1 MSETDPHMP
10 NVTATDRAI
19 ARRLVFTPRNN
30 EQLALDIAAATIAA
44 YREEEI
50 HLALER
56 ERQRDNRVYRAI
68 KELLAAST
76 PAERANLA
84 EGLLVALDRLAE
96 KASVSEQAPDHVV
109 DADKMVAP
117 RLLSP
122 GETPT
127 PGFYWATNRNNG
139 ARAVVSVEACPDGV
153 VVLPPG
159 YESESAPHHV
169 FTDFYG
175 PLTDPREPGQP

>member
-1 MSETDPHMP
+1 MSEAGPHMP
-10 NVTATDRAI
+10 NITATDRA
-19 ARRLVFTPRNN
+19 LVNRIMFGGTPKDYDRV
-30 EQLALDIAAATIAA
+30 AAMVAA

-56 ERQRDNRVYRAI
+56 ERMRDNRVYRAI
-68 KELLAAST
+68 KELLHAST
-76 PAERANLA
+76 PADRANLA
-84 EGLLVALDRLAE
+84 AGLLVALDKLAE
-96 KASVSEQAPDHVV
+96 NQTDHV
-109 DADKMVAP
+109 AAAGKMVAP

-175 PLTDPREPGQP
+175 PLTDPRAGGQP

>member
-44 YREEEI
+44 YREEKI
-50 HLALER
+50 HLALEA

-84 EGLLVALDRLAE
+84 AGLLVVLDRLAE
-96 KASVSEQAPDHVV
+96 
-109 DADKMVAP
+109 
-117 RLLSP
+117 R
-122 GETPT
+122 
-127 PGFYWATNRNNG
+127 
-139 ARAVVSVEACPDGV
+139 
-153 VVLPPG
+153 
-159 YESESAPHHV
+159 ESACCNQNA
-169 FTDFYG
+169 TDQ
-175 PLTDPREPGQP
+175 QPPTT